1 MNHYIL
7 RILALTLTM
16 LALPDLAKANPI
28 TLPSDEAPQVEATT
42 ISTIN
47 EASNFTL
54 SIQKGGI
61 QVHATACQGQTLKVY
76 DIVGKLK
83 CEVAID
89 SNDKTIRVNLSKG
102 IYLINIG
109 QITRRVNIAG

>member
-16 LALPDLAKANPI
+16 LALPALAKANPI

-54 SIQKGGI
+54 SIQKG
-61 QVHATACQGQTLKVY
+61 HTSTRHSMSRT
-76 DIVGKLK
+76 DI
-83 CEVAID
+83 E
-89 SNDKTIRVNLSKG
+89 SIRHRWEA
-102 IYLINIG
+102 
-109 QITRRVNIAG
+109 QM

>member
-1 MNHYIL
+1 MKHHIL
-7 RILALTLTM
+7 RILALTITL
-16 LALPDLAKANPI
+16 LASPTLAKAAPI
-28 TLPSDEAPQVEATT
+28 ILPSDEAPIVEAT
-42 ISTIN
+42 STVH

-54 SIQKGGI
+54 SIQKGAI

-89 SNDKTIRVNLSKG
+89 SNDKTIRINLSKG

>member
-1 MNHYIL
+1 MKHYIL

-16 LALPDLAKANPI
+16 LALPTIAKANPI
-28 TLPSDEAPQVEATT
+28 APLLSDEATQPEVTNAAYE
-42 ISTIN
+42 SG
-47 EASNFTL
+47 NFTL
-54 SIQKGGI
+54 SIQKGAI
-61 QVHATACQGQTLKVY
+61 QIHAIACQGQTLKVY

-89 SNDKTIRVNLSKG
+89 SNDKTIYVTLSKG

-109 QITRRVNIAG
+109 QTTKRVSIVS

>member
-1 MNHYIL
+1 MKHYIL
-7 RILALTLTM
+7 RIFILTLTT
-16 LALPDLAKANPI
+16 LALPTLAKAETI
-28 TLPSDEAPQVEATT
+28 LLPSDEVSQLEATNT
-42 ISTIN
+42 IQ

-54 SIQKGGI
+54 SIQKGAI

-76 DIVGKLK
+76 DIVGRLK

-89 SNDKTIRVNLSKG
+89 SNDKTIRVNLNKG

-109 QITRRVNIAG
+109 QITKRVNIAG

>member
-16 LALPDLAKANPI
+16 LALPALAKA
-28 TLPSDEAPQVEATT
+28 
-42 ISTIN
+42 
-47 EASNFTL
+47 NFTL

>member
-7 RILALTLTM
+7 RILVLTLTM
-16 LALPDLAKANPI
+16 LALPALAKANPI

-42 ISTIN
+42 IST
-47 EASNFTL
+47 
-54 SIQKGGI
+54 IQKGGI

-109 QITRRVNIAG
+109 QITRRGNIAG

>member
-16 LALPDLAKANPI
+16 LALPALAKANPI

-42 ISTIN
+42 STIN

-54 SIQKGGI
+54 
-61 QVHATACQGQTLKVY
+61 
-76 DIVGKLK
+76 
-83 CEVAID
+83 
-89 SNDKTIRVNLSKG
+89 
-102 IYLINIG
+102 
-109 QITRRVNIAG
+109 

>member
-16 LALPDLAKANPI
+16 LALPALAKANPI
-28 TLPSDEAPQVEATT
+28 TLPSDEAPQIEATT
-42 ISTIN
+42 STIN
-47 EASNFTL
+47 EASNFIL

-109 QITRRVNIAG
+109 QITRRVNIAS

>member
-1 MNHYIL
+1 MIMKHYIL
-7 RILALTLTM
+7 RILAFTLTM
-16 LALPDLAKANPI
+16 LALPTLAKANPI
-28 TLPSDEAPQVEATT
+28 ALPSDEMPQAEAT
-42 ISTIN
+42 STIN

-54 SIQKGGI
+54 SIQRGGI
-61 QVHATACQGQTLKVY
+61 QVHTTACQGQTLRVY

-89 SNDKTIRVNLSKG
+89 SNDKTIHVNLSKG